1 MTMEHAAPRPTASPR
16 IVVDRE
22 RVIDTAVELL
32 YERGFKGVTM
42 RAVAQRLGVSPIPL
56 YTKVGDKDALVGAIA
71 ERLLGSIEV
80 SVGAAATWTEQAE
93 QWAHSYRDRLKAL
106 PERHLLLNNRSR
118 EALVHA
124 TRPLLVAL
132 RTAGLDREQAVRV
145 CRMLTWV
152 TTGFVIVESGA
163 AKLDAHFEPAEHG
176 SPAGGQ
182 ASGVTQSDVDDL
194 FATQIRFTVD
204 GMRREVESSPD
215 PGRPQR

>member
-1 MTMEHAAPRPTASPR
+1 MTMEQAAAREPASPR
-16 IVVDRE
+16 VVVDRE

-56 YTKVGDKDALVGAIA
+56 YTKVGDKDALVEAIA
-71 ERLLGSIEV
+71 ERLLGAIEV
-80 SVGAAATWTEQAE
+80 SVGPAATWTEQAE

-106 PERHLLLNNRSR
+106 PDRDLLLNNRR

-132 RTAGLDREQAVRV
+132 RRAGLDREQAVRV

-163 AKLDAHFEPAEHG
+163 PKLDAHFEPAERG

-194 FATQIRFTVD
+194 FTTQIRFTVD
-204 GMRREVESSPD
+204 GMRREVESPPD

>member
-1 MTMEHAAPRPTASPR
+1 MTMEHAAARPTASPR

-32 YERGFKGVTM
+32 YERGFKGETM
-42 RAVAQRLGVSPIPL
+42 RAVAQRLGLSPIPL
-56 YTKVGDKDALVGAIA
+56 YTKVGDKDALVEAIA
-71 ERLLGSIEV
+71 ERLLGAIEV

-106 PERHLLLNNRSR
+106 PERDLLLNNRR

-163 AKLDAHFEPAEHG
+163 PKLDAHFEPAEHG

-194 FATQIRFTVD
+194 FTTQIRFIVD
-204 GMRREVESSPD
+204 GMRREVESPTGS
-215 PGRPQR
+215 